1 MKIVNTVKRNFYFKI
16 IKETVTNDNFSK
28 RDLVQL
34 LKKSVRMFSKE
45 LKQNKRKLHYSN
57 SI

>member
-16 IKETVTNDNFSK
+16 TKETISNDNFSK

-34 LKKSVRMFSKE
+34 LKKV
-45 LKQNKRKLHYSN
+45 
-57 SI
+57 

>member
-1 MKIVNTVKRNFYFKI
+1 MKIVNTVKQNFYFKI

-34 LKKSVRMFSKE
+34 LKKV
-45 LKQNKRKLHYSN
+45 
-57 SI
+57 